1 MLYKTIYAVLPRYQA
16 LCSLVM
22 RLQAVKKPFS
32 EPQRPDIVCFD
43 SVSLFKLISTPQ
55 TVSDRMTISLPAV
68 RVNGLFD
75 ADPEDETETLLS
87 PTDTYEDGVESEG
100 VAPSKGHGHH
110 SGSISSYA
118 SSSQS
123 LASGGTAPSA
133 GSMVS
138 LTMFPKPPSSQ
149 RPTSMFSE
157 RSAGPSTS
165 TTSAVELPHTLTAP
179 SNQTSQTLMSSS
191 PIFTGSRT
199 KTKNLL
205 GRLPSLKRRAKRGET
220 EPFPPLPYIS
230 IHSNPTERSQTLP
243 ILMPPMTPRT
253 PTTSMSGSPS
263 TAMPRTPTTSK
274 MPSTPST
281 PRHSQSQ
288 AQTQARVTVEFDD
301 DLPSQR
307 WENRRISSVT
317 TSGLSV
323 SSSIRGVDW
332 NHDNGLG
339 SGSSEES
346 TPRTGTPV
354 PEVLIPET
362 PKTILT
368 ENERKHVRMW
378 IRQCPTLRR
387 VVFIS
392 GAEWEM

>member
-1 MLYKTIYAVLPRYQA
+1 
-16 LCSLVM
+16 M

-274 MPSTPST
+274 MPSPQSMKSLHLPLGTRNKYHSPQRRTLPDPHPHMLSFIFCKYSLRRLRYQYLRYWSSRSWSRLLATST
-281 PRHSQSQ
+281 PESIIMIPIHSSDGARNRQS
-288 AQTQARVTVEFDD
+288 
-301 DLPSQR
+301 
-307 WENRRISSVT
+307 RRSH
-317 TSGLSV
+317 
-323 SSSIRGVDW
+323 RGD
-332 NHDNGLG
+332 
-339 SGSSEES
+339 
-346 TPRTGTPV
+346 PP
-354 PEVLIPET
+354 
-362 PKTILT
+362 IL
-368 ENERKHVRMW
+368 
-378 IRQCPTLRR
+378 PTLT
-387 VVFIS
+387 
-392 GAEWEM
+392 W